1 MQSQGNI
8 TILTSGQLDPKIK
21 SENKQNTAMPFII
34 DGCAV
39 FCTSTARGTEEPIKA
54 VKEILM
60 SAYRTRT
67 ARR

>member
-1 MQSQGNI
+1 
-8 TILTSGQLDPKIK
+8 
-21 SENKQNTAMPFII
+21 MPFII